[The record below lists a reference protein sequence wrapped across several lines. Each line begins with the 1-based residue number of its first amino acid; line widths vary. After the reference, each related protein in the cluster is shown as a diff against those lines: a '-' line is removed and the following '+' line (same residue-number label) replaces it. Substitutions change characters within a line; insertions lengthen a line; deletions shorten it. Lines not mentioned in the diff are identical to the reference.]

1 MSSMFSIA
9 FLKES
14 ELTFGGQ
21 NRTTNMLK
29 KTLQGFWIPTKRL
42 DKGNCSQWTT
52 LENLIPKKSDLKLVF
67 LICNSLGKSVMLP

>member
-42 DKGNCSQWTT
+42 DKGNCSQ
-52 LENLIPKKSDLKLVF
+52 
-67 LICNSLGKSVMLP
+67 